1 MVVAFLVVAIG
12 SPITKVISSAEAL
25 ARMLRALSEALAR
38 RRGMMVREEIVLTF
52 DGRRTSNKVW
62 E

>member
-1 MVVAFLVVAIG
+1 MVVAFLIVAIE

-25 ARMLRALSEALAR
+25 ARMLRASSEALAR
-38 RRGMMVREEIVLTF
+38 RRGMMVREEIVLIF
-52 DGRRTSNKVW
+52 DGRRTGNKVW